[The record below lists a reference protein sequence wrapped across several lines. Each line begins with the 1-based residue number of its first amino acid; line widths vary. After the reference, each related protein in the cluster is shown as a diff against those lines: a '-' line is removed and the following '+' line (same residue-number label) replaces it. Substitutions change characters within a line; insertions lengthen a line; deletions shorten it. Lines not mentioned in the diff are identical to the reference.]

1 MTKEVWITVGTVTDT
16 ENLHCGKVGYKFSD
30 APPGYPYPCA
40 ITSYI
45 SLSKGLKDH
54 SGHIIHWAGEMK
66 TYIVTVEVSERRSVT
81 GTVKVQATSP
91 EEALKNA
98 RASQFDDFDET
109 GWICDDWDITDA
121 YNATESL
128 LHHEPDATET
138 E

>member
-1 MTKEVWITVGTVTDT
+1 MTKEVGITVGTVTDT
-16 ENLHCGKVGYKFSD
+16 ESLHYGEAEYKFSD
-30 APPGYPYPCA
+30 APPGHPSRITPY
-40 ITSYI
+40 IR
-45 SLSKGLKDH
+45 LSKGLKDH
-54 SGHIIHWAGEMK
+54 SGYIMHWVGEIK

-81 GTVKVQATSP
+81 GTVKVRATSL

-121 YNATESL
+121 YNAIEL